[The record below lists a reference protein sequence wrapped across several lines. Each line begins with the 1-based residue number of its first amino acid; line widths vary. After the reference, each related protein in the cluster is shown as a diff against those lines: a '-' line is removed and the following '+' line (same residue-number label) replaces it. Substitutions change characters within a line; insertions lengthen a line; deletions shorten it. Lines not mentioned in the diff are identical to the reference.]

1 MHRKRRLVADPAP
14 AGALSK
20 CHLLEEVMEFEQLV
34 KRLEWLDEEHRKTK
48 SSIITVEER
57 MKALEGKIDTVAKQ
71 LKPLPKQI
79 ADVANTAS
87 RLNQFDAIFKKQRE
101 DMNKAIEEIEKR
113 NQTRE
118 KELTKRHQQDF
129 EPILRVLNDLRQ
141 TMDSEFPPIKR
152 DLKAR
157 VLEENRLRQEIQE
170 LKPPI
175 EAAKRAAEEATI
187 VQHAFDE
194 NRKQEAKRVADLQGE
209 IAALRKRIE
218 EAKAKADLNADSWK
232 NIDIRIKEL
241 IASEAERKA
250 AQNAFIDQQSLVHFD
265 RERMYK
271 EWKQRFDSITIQTET
286 FDTQVQALEEMLRSA
301 KRAQESYN
309 ELNVKLERRISEI
322 TEMQRLS
329 EDRLRQEWVTFK
341 ADDQKRWIGYTL
353 SQNEGTKDLN
363 RALQKLEERIP
374 PLDES
379 IQTLQDQ
386 LHQTADAT
394 EQQLQELMN
403 VAHEWLSAYE
413 RIMGHGKI
421 AKKVKR

>member
-1 MHRKRRLVADPAP
+1 
-14 AGALSK
+14 
-20 CHLLEEVMEFEQLV
+20 MEFEQLV
-34 KRLEWLDEEHRKTK
+34 KRLEWLDEEHRKTR
-48 SSIITVEER
+48 SSIITLEER
-57 MKALEGKIDTVAKQ
+57 MTSLESKIDTVAKQ
-71 LKPLPKQI
+71 VKPLPKQI
-79 ADVANTAS
+79 ADVANTAA

-101 DMNKAIEEIEKR
+101 DMNKAIDDIEKR
-113 NQTRE
+113 FQKRE
-118 KELTKRHQQDF
+118 KEITQRHEKDF
-129 EPILRVLNDLRQ
+129 EPVLKVLNELRQ
-141 TMDSEFPPIKR
+141 TMDNEFPPIKR
-152 DLKAR
+152 DLQTR

-194 NRKQEAKRVADLQGE
+194 SRKQEAKRVADLQGD

-232 NIDIRIKEL
+232 NMDIRIKEL
-241 IASEAERKA
+241 INSEAERKA
-250 AQNAFIDQQSLVHFD
+250 AQNAFIDQQSLAHLD

-286 FDTQVQALEEMLRSA
+286 FDHQVQALEEMLRSA

-309 ELNVKLERRISEI
+309 ELNVKLERRISEV

-341 ADDQKRWIGYTL
+341 ADDQKRWTGYTL
-353 SQNEGTKDLN
+353 SQDEGTKDLRRN
-363 RALQKLEERIP
+363 LQKLEERIP
-374 PLDES
+374 PLDDA
-379 IQTLQDQ
+379 IQRLEDQ
-386 LHQTADAT
+386 LHQTADAA

-413 RIMGHGKI
+413 RIMGHGKKVNS
-421 AKKVKR
+421 KKAR

>member
-1 MHRKRRLVADPAP
+1 
-14 AGALSK
+14 
-20 CHLLEEVMEFEQLV
+20 MEFEQLV

-48 SSIITVEER
+48 SSMITLEER
-57 MKALEGKIDTVAKQ
+57 MTALEGKIDTVAKQ

-79 ADVANTAS
+79 ADISNTAA

-101 DMNKAIEEIEKR
+101 DMNKAIDDIEKR
-113 NQTRE
+113 FQKRE
-118 KELTKRHQQDF
+118 KEINQRHEKDF
-129 EPILRVLNDLRQ
+129 EPILKVLNELRQ

-194 NRKQEAKRVADLQGE
+194 NRKQEAKRVADLQGD

-232 NIDIRIKEL
+232 NMDIRIKEL
-241 IASEAERKA
+241 INSEAERKA
-250 AQNAFIDQQSLVHFD
+250 AQNAFIDQQSLAHMD

-286 FDTQVQALEEMLRSA
+286 FDTQVQALEEMLRNA

-309 ELNVKLERRISEI
+309 ELNIKLERRISEV

-341 ADDQKRWIGYTL
+341 ADDQKRWTGYTL
-353 SQNEGTKDLN
+353 SQDEGTKDLR
-363 RALQKLEERIP
+363 RALQKLEERLP
-374 PLDES
+374 PLDDS

-413 RIMGHGKI
+413 RILGHGKKVNS
-421 AKKVKR
+421 KKSR

>member
-1 MHRKRRLVADPAP
+1 
-14 AGALSK
+14 
-20 CHLLEEVMEFEQLV
+20 MEFEQLV

-48 SSIITVEER
+48 SSMITLEER
-57 MKALEGKIDTVAKQ
+57 MTALEGKIDTVAKQ

-79 ADVANTAS
+79 AEIANTAA

-101 DMNKAIEEIEKR
+101 DMNKAIEEIEKKH
-113 NQTRE
+113 QTRE
-118 KELTKRHQQDF
+118 KELTKRHQQDL
-129 EPILRVLNDLRQ
+129 EPILKVLNELRE

-152 DLKAR
+152 DIKAR

-209 IAALRKRIE
+209 IAALRKRVE

-232 NIDIRIKEL
+232 NMDIRIKEL
-241 IASEAERKA
+241 INSEVERKA
-250 AQNAFIDQQSLVHFD
+250 AQNAFIDQQSLVHLD

-271 EWKQRFDSITIQTET
+271 EWKQRFDSITLQTET
-286 FDTQVQALEEMLRSA
+286 FDTQVQALEEMLRNA

-309 ELNVKLERRISEI
+309 ELNVKLERRISEV

-341 ADDQKRWIGYTL
+341 ADDQKRWTGYTL
-353 SQNEGTKDLN
+353 SQDEGSKDFR

-374 PLDES
+374 PLDEA
-379 IQTLQDQ
+379 IQTVQDQ
-386 LHQTADAT
+386 LDQTADAT

-413 RIMGHGKI
+413 RIMGHGK
-421 AKKVKR
+421 AVKKVKR

>member
-1 MHRKRRLVADPAP
+1 
-14 AGALSK
+14 
-20 CHLLEEVMEFEQLV
+20 MEFEQLV
-34 KRLEWLDEEHRKTK
+34 KRLEWIDEEHRKTK
-48 SSIITVEER
+48 ASIITIEER
-57 MKALEGKIDTVAKQ
+57 MIALESKIDSVAKQ

-79 ADVANTAS
+79 AEVASTAS
-87 RLNQFDAIFKKQRE
+87 LLNQFDAIFKKQRE
-101 DMNKAIEEIEKR
+101 DMNKAIDDIDKR
-113 NQTRE
+113 FQARE
-118 KELTKRHQQDF
+118 KEITKRHEKDF
-129 EPILRVLNDLRQ
+129 EPILKALSELRQ
-141 TMDSEFPPIKR
+141 ALDSEFPPIKR
-152 DLKAR
+152 DLKTR

-194 NRKQEAKRVADLQGE
+194 SRKQEAKRVADLQGE

-218 EAKAKADLNADSWK
+218 EAKAKADLNSDSWR
-232 NIDIRIKEL
+232 NMDIRIKEL
-241 IASEAERKA
+241 LNSEAEQKA
-250 AQNAFIDQQSLVHFD
+250 AQTTFIDQQSLAHLD

-271 EWKQRFDSITIQTET
+271 VWKQRFDSITVQTQT
-286 FDTQVQALEEMLRSA
+286 FDTQVQALEEMLRHA

-309 ELNVKLERRISEI
+309 ELNVKLERRISEV

-341 ADDQKRWIGYTL
+341 ADDQKRWIGYSL

-363 RALQKLEERIP
+363 RALLKLEERIP
-374 PLDES
+374 PLDDA
-379 IQTLQDQ
+379 IQVLQDQ

-413 RIMGHGKI
+413 RIMGHGKKVNS
-421 AKKVKR
+421 KKGR

>member
-1 MHRKRRLVADPAP
+1 
-14 AGALSK
+14 
-20 CHLLEEVMEFEQLV
+20 MEFEQLV
-34 KRLEWLDEEHRKTK
+34 KRLEWLDEEHRKTR
-48 SSIITVEER
+48 SSIITIEER
-57 MKALEGKIDTVAKQ
+57 MTALEGKIDTVAKQ
-71 LKPLPKQI
+71 IKPFPKQI
-79 ADVANTAS
+79 ADIANTAS
-87 RLNQFDAIFKKQRE
+87 RLNQFDAIFAKQRE
-101 DMNKAIEEIEKR
+101 DMNKAIDDIEKR
-113 NQTRE
+113 HQKRE
-118 KELTKRHQQDF
+118 KELSSRHEQDF
-129 EPILRVLNDLRQ
+129 EPILKVLHELRQ
-141 TMDSEFPPIKR
+141 TLDTEFPPIKR

-194 NRKQEAKRVADLQGE
+194 NRKQEAKRVADVQGE
-209 IAALRKRIE
+209 ITALRKRIE

-232 NIDIRIKEL
+232 NMDNRIKEL
-241 IASEAERKA
+241 LQSEVDRKV
-250 AQNAFIDQQSLVHFD
+250 AQNAFIDQQSLVHLD

-271 EWKQRFDSITIQTET
+271 EWKQRFDSITIQTQT
-286 FDTQVQALEEMLRSA
+286 FDSQVQALEEMLRNA
-301 KRAQESYN
+301 RRAQESYN
-309 ELNVKLERRISEI
+309 ELNVKLERRISEV

-341 ADDQKRWIGYTL
+341 ADDQKRWIGYSL
-353 SQNEGTKDLN
+353 SQNEGSKDLQ

-379 IQTLQDQ
+379 IQIIQDQ

-413 RIMGHGKI
+413 RIMGHGKKVNN
-421 AKKVKR
+421 KKNR

>member
-1 MHRKRRLVADPAP
+1 
-14 AGALSK
+14 
-20 CHLLEEVMEFEQLV
+20 MEFEQLV
-34 KRLEWLDEEHRKTK
+34 KRLEWLDEEHRKTR
-48 SSIITVEER
+48 SSIITIEER
-57 MKALEGKIDTVAKQ
+57 MTALEAKIDTVAKQ
-71 LKPLPKQI
+71 VKPLPKQI
-79 ADVANTAS
+79 ADVANTAA

-101 DMNKAIEEIEKR
+101 DMNKAIDDIEKR
-113 NQTRE
+113 FQKRE
-118 KELTKRHQQDF
+118 KEIVQRHEKDF
-129 EPILRVLNDLRQ
+129 EPILKVLNELRQ

-194 NRKQEAKRVADLQGE
+194 SRKQEAKRVADLQGD

-232 NIDIRIKEL
+232 NMDIRIKEL
-241 IASEAERKA
+241 INSEAERKV
-250 AQNAFIDQQSLVHFD
+250 AQNAFIDQQSLAHLD

-309 ELNVKLERRISEI
+309 ELNIKLERRISEV

-341 ADDQKRWIGYTL
+341 ADDQKRWTGYSL
-353 SQNEGTKDLN
+353 SQDEGTKDLR
-363 RALQKLEERIP
+363 RALLKLEERIP
-374 PLDES
+374 PLDDS
-379 IQTLQDQ
+379 IQILQDQ

-413 RIMGHGKI
+413 RIMGHGKKVNS
-421 AKKVKR
+421 KKVR

>member
-1 MHRKRRLVADPAP
+1 
-14 AGALSK
+14 
-20 CHLLEEVMEFEQLV
+20 MEFEQLV
-34 KRLEWLDEEHRKTK
+34 KRLEWLDEEHRKAK
-48 SSIITVEER
+48 ASIITFEER
-57 MKALEGKIDTVAKQ
+57 MTALESKIDSVAKQ

-87 RLNQFDAIFKKQRE
+87 RLNQFDAIFKNQRE
-101 DMNKAIEEIEKR
+101 DMNKAIDDIEKR
-113 NQTRE
+113 FQARE
-118 KELTKRHQQDF
+118 REVTTRHQKDF
-129 EPILRVLNDLRQ
+129 EPILKALNDLRQ
-141 TMDSEFPPIKR
+141 TIESEFPPIKR
-152 DLKAR
+152 DLKTR

-232 NIDIRIKEL
+232 NMDIRIKEL
-241 IASEAERKA
+241 LQSEVDRKA
-250 AQNAFIDQQSLVHFD
+250 AQNTFIDQQSLAHLD

-271 EWKQRFDSITIQTET
+271 EWKQRFDSITVQTQT
-286 FDTQVQALEEMLRSA
+286 FDTQVQALEEMLRNA

-309 ELNVKLERRISEI
+309 ELNVRLERRISEV

-341 ADDQKRWIGYTL
+341 ADDQKRWIGYSL

-374 PLDES
+374 PLDDA

-413 RIMGHGKI
+413 RIMGHGKKVNS
-421 AKKVKR
+421 KKSR